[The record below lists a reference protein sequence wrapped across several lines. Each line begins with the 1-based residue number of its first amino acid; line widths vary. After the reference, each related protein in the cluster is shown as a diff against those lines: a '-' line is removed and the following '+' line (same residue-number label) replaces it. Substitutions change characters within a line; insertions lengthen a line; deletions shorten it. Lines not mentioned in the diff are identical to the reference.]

1 MRISYQFN
9 KNGGANMKNR
19 QTYHTC
25 VVVVAALLSAV
36 LSVQS
41 AAGADRIVPGDSPVL
56 NRIIDN
62 GVIRVGVN
70 PLFKP
75 FSFTNEKKERVGI
88 DIDIANLLASGLG
101 VKLEIVVPN
110 TFMDLF
116 PLAQN
121 GEIDVIIASMSRI
134 FQRSKWVDFTDSYYD
149 TGISVMLSKAKGS
162 QLGISQVKSYEELM
176 DKLKNAGKEDQLII
190 AATTGKGSIK
200 SIPAFFPKA
209 KVKEYPTNEES
220 AEAVAKGEA
229 HIMVHDEIF
238 LNIWVNDNP
247 DKALY
252 RMTIFRKPYKPDT
265 YGFAVAKKNQSF
277 LNLLNMFIYD
287 QLHAQGYFKQFMG
300 KYIKMQPEGA
310 SFDVGESEL

>member
-1 MRISYQFN
+1 
-9 KNGGANMKNR
+9 MKDWK
-19 QTYHTC
+19 TDHTC
-25 VVVVAALLSAV
+25 VAVIAV
-36 LSVQS
+36 LLIAILPVQS
-41 AAGADRIVPGDSPVL
+41 AVGADRIVTGGSPVL
-56 NRIIDN
+56 KRIVAN

-88 DIDIANLLASGLG
+88 DIDIANLLAAGLG

-110 TFMDLF
+110 TFLDLF
-116 PLAQN
+116 PLVQN
-121 GEIDVIIASMSRI
+121 GEIDVIIAAMSRI
-134 FQRSKWVDFTDSYYD
+134 FQRSQWIDFTDAYYD
-149 TGISVMLSKAKGS
+149 TGISIMLSKAKGS
-162 QLGISQVKSYEELM
+162 GLGISQVKSYQELM
-176 DKLKNAGKEDQLII
+176 NQLRNAGKEDQLII
-190 AATTGKGSIK
+190 AATTGKGAIE

-238 LNIWVNDNP
+238 LNIWVKENP

-252 RMTIFRKPYKPDT
+252 RMTVFRKPYKPDS
-265 YGFAVAKKNQSF
+265 YGFGIAKGNQSF

-287 QLHAQGYFKQFMG
+287 QLQAQGHFKQFME
-300 KYIKMQPEGA
+300 KYIKPQPEGA

>member
-1 MRISYQFN
+1 
-9 KNGGANMKNR
+9 MKNR
-19 QTYHTC
+19 RTCHTSI
-25 VVVVAALLSAV
+25 VVIAV
-36 LSVQS
+36 LSSIVLSLQS
-41 AAGADRIVPGDSPVL
+41 AAGADPIVTGDSPVL
-56 NRIIDN
+56 ERIN
-62 GVIRVGVN
+62 AKGVIRVGVN

-110 TFMDLF
+110 TFLDLF
-116 PLAQN
+116 PMAQN
-121 GEIDVIIASMSRI
+121 GEIDVIIAAMSRI

-162 QLGISQVKSYEELM
+162 ELGISQVKSYEELM
-176 DKLKNAGKEDQLII
+176 DKLQKAGKADQLII

-209 KVKEYPTNEES
+209 KVKEYPTNEKS

-238 LNIWVNDNP
+238 LNMWVKDNP

-252 RMTIFRKPYKPDT
+252 RMTVFPKPYKPDT

-277 LNLLNMFIYD
+277 LNLLNMFISD
-287 QLHAQGYFKQFMG
+287 QLQAQGYFKQFIG
-300 KYIKMQPEGA
+300 KYIKAQPEGA

>member
-1 MRISYQFN
+1 
-9 KNGGANMKNR
+9 MKNR
-19 QTYHTC
+19 KTYHTC
-25 VVVVAALLSAV
+25 VVVIAVLLSAV
-36 LSVQS
+36 LAVQG
-41 AAGADRIVPGDSPVL
+41 ATGADSIATGDSPVL
-56 NRIIDN
+56 KRIIDN

-75 FSFTNEKKERVGI
+75 FSFANEKKERVGI

-110 TFMDLF
+110 TFLDLF
-116 PLAQN
+116 PMAQN
-121 GEIDVIIASMSRI
+121 GEIDVIIAAMSRI
-134 FQRSKWVDFTDSYYD
+134 FQRAKWVDFTDSYYD

-162 QLGISQVKSYEELM
+162 GLGISQVKSYKELM

-190 AATTGKGSIK
+190 AATTGKGAIK
-200 SIPAFFPKA
+200 SISAFFPKA
-209 KVKEYPTNEES
+209 KVKEYPTNEKS
-220 AEAVAKGEA
+220 AEAVAKSEA

-252 RMTIFRKPYKPDT
+252 RMTIFREPYKPDP

-287 QLHAQGYFKQFMG
+287 QLHAQGNFKQFME
-300 KYIKMQPEGA
+300 KYIKQQSEGA

>member
-1 MRISYQFN
+1 
-9 KNGGANMKNR
+9 
-19 QTYHTC
+19 
-25 VVVVAALLSAV
+25 
-36 LSVQS
+36 
-41 AAGADRIVPGDSPVL
+41 
-56 NRIIDN
+56 
-62 GVIRVGVN
+62 
-70 PLFKP
+70 
-75 FSFTNEKKERVGI
+75 
-88 DIDIANLLASGLG
+88 
-101 VKLEIVVPN
+101 
-110 TFMDLF
+110 
-116 PLAQN
+116 
-121 GEIDVIIASMSRI
+121 
-134 FQRSKWVDFTDSYYD
+134 
-149 TGISVMLSKAKGS
+149 
-162 QLGISQVKSYEELM
+162 M
-176 DKLKNAGKEDQLII
+176 DKLQNAGKEDQLII

-287 QLHAQGYFKQFMG
+287 QLHAQGYFKQFME
-300 KYIKMQPEGA
+300 KYIKPQPEGG

>member
-1 MRISYQFN
+1 
-9 KNGGANMKNR
+9 MKNR

-88 DIDIANLLASGLG
+88 DIDIANLLASDLG

-121 GEIDVIIASMSRI
+121 GEIDVIIASISRI

-162 QLGISQVKSYEELM
+162 ELGISQVKSYEELM
-176 DKLKNAGKEDQLII
+176 GRLKNAGKEDQLII

-287 QLHAQGYFKQFMG
+287 QLHAQGYFKQFME
-300 KYIKMQPEGA
+300 KYIKLQPEGG

>member
-1 MRISYQFN
+1 
-9 KNGGANMKNR
+9 MKHR
-19 QTYHTC
+19 KTYHTS
-25 VVVVAALLSAV
+25 VVVIAVLLSAF
-36 LSVQS
+36 LWNQS
-41 AAGADRIVPGDSPVL
+41 ATGAERIDTGDSLVL
-56 NRIIDN
+56 KRIIDN
-62 GVIRVGVN
+62 GVIKVGVN

-88 DIDIANLLASGLG
+88 DIDIANLLASSLG
-101 VKLEIVVPN
+101 VKLEIVVPD
-110 TFMDLF
+110 TFLDLF

-121 GEIDVIIASMSRI
+121 GEIDVIIAAMSRI
-134 FQRSKWVDFTDSYYD
+134 FQRSLWIDFTDSYYD

-162 QLGISQVKSYEELM
+162 ELGISQVKSYEELM
-176 DKLKNAGKEDQLII
+176 DKLQKAGKADQLII
-190 AATTGKGSIK
+190 AATTGKGAIK
-200 SIPAFFPKA
+200 SIPAFFPNA
-209 KVKEYPTNEES
+209 KVKEYPTNEKS

-238 LNIWVNDNP
+238 LNIWVSDNP

-287 QLHAQGYFKQFMG
+287 QLHAQGRFKQFMQ
-300 KYIKMQPEGA
+300 KYIKSQPKGA

>member
-1 MRISYQFN
+1 
-9 KNGGANMKNR
+9 MKHR
-19 QTYHTC
+19 KTYHTC
-25 VVVVAALLSAV
+25 VAVIAV
-36 LSVQS
+36 LLIAILPVQS
-41 AAGADRIVPGDSPVL
+41 AVGADRIVTGDSPVL
-56 NRIIDN
+56 ERIIAN

-110 TFMDLF
+110 TFLDLF
-116 PLAQN
+116 PMAQN
-121 GEIDVIIASMSRI
+121 GEIDVIIAAMSRI
-134 FQRSKWVDFTDSYYD
+134 FQRSQWVDFTDSYYD

-162 QLGISQVKSYEELM
+162 GLGISQVKSYKELM
-176 DKLKNAGKEDQLII
+176 DKLRNAGKEDQLII
-190 AATTGKGSIK
+190 AATTGKGAIK

-209 KVKEYPTNEES
+209 KVKEYPTNEKS

-238 LNIWVNDNP
+238 LNIWVKDNP

-252 RMTIFRKPYKPDT
+252 RMTVFRKPYKPDT
-265 YGFAVAKKNQSF
+265 YGFAVAKGNQSF

-287 QLHAQGYFKQFMG
+287 QLHAQGYFKQFME
-300 KYIKMQPEGA
+300 KYIKPQPEGA